1 MNLPYQYLSRLGQ
14 SSILCAAKGASIHT
28 FDLDAGNSFL
38 SSWTRPLAKKPSSN
52 GESQETAGR
61 GEGQEGQAGQGL
73 DDDEQESG
81 QQRPSKKRKLNAD
94 NKPGAEERTSQ
105 ADAGTVEAAA
115 NGNGNGS
122 ENGNG
127 NGKKK
132 QKPESRV
139 QGPEIPFV
147 SLMEATEDGRYLVA
161 VTGQDKTLWVLEH
174 DGKGV
179 LKDISQR
186 VMPKRPSSIAITPDG
201 NTILSA
207 DKFGDVYALPL
218 IPSATSPEAT
228 STTSASPS
236 SATTAAAAPSFKLA
250 ANRLTVHSQRNLR
263 ALEEQERILASR
275 QAAAQSAS
283 ASTKEEEPKYE
294 PVLGHVSMLTALALA
309 TGTGGNGNGKPYVIT
324 ADRDEHIRVSRG
336 APAQYHVVETYCLGH
351 EAFLGALCVPASR
364 PEVLVSAGGDD
375 ELFVWEWEAGRLV
388 GKADILR
395 RAKEVV
401 GVSSA
406 DQVAVS
412 QLLSYDADG
421 KCYVL
426 AVCERVPAVFI
437 FQLLPD
443 TSLQHVQTLR
453 LQGNPLNALVVTR
466 PEGSP
471 RLIVATDPHQPDAAT
486 TAPTTTTGDAP
497 TQAEEEDT
505 TTSSLLLYERD
516 KAGNWVQKGNIQDVA
531 DGNLHVSR
539 KELESILY
547 TVENLRKNEFADEAE
562 GGSAV
567 P

>member
-1 MNLPYQYLSRLGQ
+1 MNLPYQCLSRLGQ

-52 GESQETAGR
+52 GKSEETTGQ
-61 GEGQEGQAGQGL
+61 GEGKEQENQTGQDLG
-73 DDDEQESG
+73 DDEQESG

-94 NKPGAEERTSQ
+94 KKPGAEEGTSQ
-105 ADAGTVEAAA
+105 ADAGTVEAPA
-115 NGNGNGS
+115 NSSGN
-122 ENGNG
+122 ENG

-147 SLMEATEDGRYLVA
+147 SLMAATENGKYLVT

-179 LKDISQR
+179 LKELSQR

-218 IPSATSPEAT
+218 IPSATPPEAT
-228 STTSASPS
+228 STPS
-236 SATTAAAAPSFKLA
+236 SAPAAATPSFKLA

-275 QAAAQSAS
+275 QSVAAT
-283 ASTKEEEPKYE
+283 STSPGPKEEQPKYE
-294 PVLGHVSMLTALALA
+294 PILGHVSMLTALSLA
-309 TGTGGNGNGKPYVIT
+309 AGADDGGKPYIIT

-351 EAFLGALCVPASR
+351 EAFLAALCAPRSR
-364 PEVLVSAGGDD
+364 PAVLVSGGGDD
-375 ELFVWEWEAGRLV
+375 ELFVWEWKAGRLV
-388 GKADILR
+388 GKTDVLR
-395 RAKEVV
+395 LVREVV
-401 GVSSA
+401 SGA

-412 QLLSYDADG
+412 QLLSYDDAEG
-421 KCYVL
+421 RCYVL

-453 LQGNPLNALVVTR
+453 LQGNPLNALVVAR
-466 PEGSP
+466 PEGSHG
-471 RLIVATDPHQPDAAT
+471 LIVATDPQQPNTAT
-486 TAPTTTTGDAP
+486 ATATATGDAP
-497 TQAEEEDT
+497 TQAEEDNTMAEPT
-505 TTSSLLLYERD
+505 ASLLLYERD
-516 KAGNWVQKGNIQDVA
+516 EAGNWVQKGDIQDVA
-531 DGNLHVSR
+531 DGNLDVSR

-562 GGSAV
+562 GGSAMA
-567 P
+567 